1 MKTVLIVAALGA
13 GLGLPLTAML
23 VPREPAAKA
32 PVPEPAARPVAFRP
46 AMPGDGRVAR
56 PIDPKSAGIGRRI
69 SLPTAKDRAG
79 KAVNLSAADSKLH
92 VIALTSATCPLT
104 VKYGPTLAELEREFT
119 AQGVRF
125 SYLNPTESETPA
137 EISEMVRRLGWKGS
151 YIPNAKDLAAQ
162 LGAQTTTEIYVLDA
176 RGTLRYRGAVDDQ
189 YGIGSSLPAP
199 RTRFLADALTKLL
212 KGEEP
217 AIAAT
222 WSPGCKLDLPA
233 PKPMRSAVT
242 YHDQIARTIQR
253 NCLSCHRPGGLAPFS
268 LATLEEVK
276 ARAPMIRYVV
286 DQGIMPPWFAADSHG
301 AAGAN
306 SPWANDMS
314 LTAQEK
320 AELSEWIAGG
330 MPAGDPKLAPAPLTF
345 TEGWQISPPDKV
357 VQIPRP
363 IAVPAQGTMPYQN
376 VIVDPGI
383 TRDTWVQELEIRP
396 TDPRVVHHVL
406 VFIVPPSGGERIRRD
421 GIGSPIEEVNGFFAG
436 YVPGN
441 AYQSFPDGFARLL
454 PAGSRLR
461 FQIHYTPN
469 GIATQDQLKLGMR
482 FSRAEVKQEVFVA
495 GISNLLL
502 RIPPGAPRHR
512 EQGEITVPVDV
523 KVMGYIPHMH
533 VRGVAARYELTDPAG
548 QTSTVLDVPRY
559 DFNWQLPY
567 MYREPRDV
575 KAGSRLRFTGWFD
588 NSENNPHNPDPSKT
602 VRFGDQTEDEMLIGY
617 VFYYIPGQKP
627 GELPEWM
634 QPARRRPAGGGTA
647 GVDAVFRRLDR
658 DRDGFVTAAEA
669 GAMWD
674 RVSGADSNGD
684 GKISLEEARAAFGG

>member
-1 MKTVLIVAALGA
+1 MKSVVIFAALS
-13 GLGLPLTAML
+13 LGVGVPLTALL
-23 VPREPAAKA
+23 VPATPSTPRPAAE
-32 PVPEPAARPVAFRP
+32 PVARPVAFRP

-69 SLPTAKDRAG
+69 SLPAAKDKAG
-79 KAVNLSAADSKLH
+79 KAVAWNPAGAKLH
-92 VIALTSATCPLT
+92 VVALTSATCPLT

-125 SYLNPTESETPA
+125 TFVNPTESETPA
-137 EISEMVRRLGWKGS
+137 EIDAMVKRLGWKGS
-151 YIPNAKDLAAQ
+151 YLPKAKDLAAQ

-199 RTRFLADALTKLL
+199 RSRFLADALSRLL

-217 AIAAT
+217 TVAAT
-222 WSPGCKLDLPA
+222 WAPGCKLELPE
-233 PKPMRSAVT
+233 PKPMKSAVT

-268 LATLEEVK
+268 LATLEDVK

-301 AAGAN
+301 QAGAD

-314 LTAQEK
+314 LTPQEK
-320 AELSEWIAGG
+320 AELAEWIAGG

-345 TEGWQISPPDKV
+345 TEGWQISAPDQV

-363 IAVPAQGTMPYQN
+363 ISIPAQGTMPYQN

-406 VFIVPPSGGERIRRD
+406 VFIVPPAAAGGVRRD

-469 GIATQDQLKLGMR
+469 GVATQDQLKLGMR
-482 FSRAEVKQEVFVA
+482 FTRVPVKQEVFVA

-548 QTSTVLDVPRY
+548 QTTTILDVPRY

-575 KAGSRLRFTGWFD
+575 KAGSRMRFTGWFD
-588 NSENNPHNPDPSKT
+588 NSENNPHNPDPTKT
-602 VRFGDQTEDEMLIGY
+602 VRFGDQTDDEMLIGY
-617 VFYYIPGQKP
+617 VFYYIPGQAP
-627 GELPEWM
+627 GEI
-634 QPARRRPAGGGTA
+634 PASIRRTRSAGGGTS

-669 GAMWD
+669 AAMWE
-674 RVSGADSNGD
+674 RVSGADANGD
-684 GKISLEEARAAFGG
+684 GKISLEEARTAFGG